1 MERMAEITEVQL
13 PGVGIRYE
21 FTSTDGDNVGVVC
34 HHGGRREI
42 VVYASDDPDR
52 ANSVISLGA
61 DDSRTLSELL
71 GASQVSEAVR
81 SMEQRIEGLAL
92 DWLEVTEAS
101 SLAGRSLADGELRSR
116 TGASIVAVVRGDS
129 TEPVPGPDFVLE
141 PGDLAVAVGSS
152 ESLEQLRTALRS

>member
-1 MERMAEITEVQL
+1 MADITEVQL

-52 ANSVISLGA
+52 AHSVISLAA
-61 DDSRTLSELL
+61 DDSRSLSELL
-71 GASQVSEAVR
+71 GASQVSEAMR

-92 DWLEVTEAS
+92 DWLEVTDAS
-101 SLAGRSLADGELRSR
+101 SLAGRTLADGELRSR
-116 TGASIVAVVRGDS
+116 TGASIVAVIRGDT
-129 TEPVPGPDFVLE
+129 TEPAPGPDFVLE
-141 PGDLAVAVGSS
+141 PGDVAVAVGSS
-152 ESLEQLRTALRS
+152 EALELLRTALRS

>member
-1 MERMAEITEVQL
+1 MADITEVQL

-52 ANSVISLGA
+52 AHSVISLAA

-71 GASQVSEAVR
+71 GASQVSEAMR

-92 DWLEVTEAS
+92 DWLEVTDAS
-101 SLAGRSLADGELRSR
+101 SLAGRTLADGELRSR
-116 TGASIVAVVRGDS
+116 TGASIVAVIRGDT
-129 TEPVPGPDFVLE
+129 TEPAPGPDFVLE
-141 PGDLAVAVGSS
+141 PGDVAVAVGSS
-152 ESLEQLRTALRS
+152 EALELLRTALRS